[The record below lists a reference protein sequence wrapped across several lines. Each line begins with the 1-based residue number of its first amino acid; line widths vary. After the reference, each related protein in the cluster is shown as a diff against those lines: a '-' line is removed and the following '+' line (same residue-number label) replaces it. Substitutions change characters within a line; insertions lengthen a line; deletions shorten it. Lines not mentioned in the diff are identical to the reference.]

1 MPEGNI
7 WGGAD
12 DALDRAAEAQAREAA
27 QQYELQARQLSLQ
40 GKVAE
45 ANIANQKAQ
54 IALRKAELAQQRYLT
69 ERSQQMQASGMLAQ
83 LRGPGNW
90 FQFLDLGRRLSSF
103 GTQSPALA
111 QIAAGGMPQGA
122 FVPGGSGKPTSL
134 QERMSGMIGAGES
147 AGNEQLQSE
156 RERNDK
162 NLALQIASNSGKI
175 ARGSIQSLAPAE
187 QQYLQSAMESGDV
200 GHDWDSFID
209 AYKRAG
215 IMQGGGRG

>member
-1 MPEGNI
+1 MPADDM
-7 WGGAD
+7 WGEAP
-12 DALDRAAEAQAREAA
+12 DALDRAAEAEARAAA
-27 QQYELQARQLSLQ
+27 QQYGLQAKQLALQ
-40 GKVAE
+40 GKTVE

-54 IALRKAELAQQRYLT
+54 LALRKAELAQQRYLT
-69 ERSQQMQASGMLAQ
+69 ERAQQLQASGMMAQ

-111 QIAAGGMPQGA
+111 QIAGGGMPQGA
-122 FVPGGSGKPTSL
+122 FVPGGAGKPTSL
-134 QERMSGMIGAGES
+134 QERMSGMLGADQS
-147 AGNEQLQSE
+147 AMDQ

-162 NLALQIASNSGKI
+162 NLALQIASNSNKI

-187 QQYLQSAMESGDV
+187 RAYLQSAMESGDV
-200 GHDWDSFID
+200 GHDWESFVD

-215 IMQGGGRG
+215 IHQGRG